1 MTKQA
6 MKTGPHKPA
15 PRRSPAVVRAG
26 EVYSLAELRRRLQW
40 KEHAVRMARVA
51 GLRLV
56 TFGRA
61 KYVLGSDVL
70 KFFERLADQQAGKG
84 GP

>member
-1 MTKQA
+1 V
-6 MKTGPHKPA
+6 KTSPHKPA
-15 PRRSPAVVRAG
+15 KRAPAVIRSG

-40 KEHAVRMARVA
+40 GEHAVRQARVN

-56 TFGRA
+56 GFGRA

-70 KFFERLADQQAGKG
+70 KFFERLAEQQAGRG
-84 GP
+84 QP